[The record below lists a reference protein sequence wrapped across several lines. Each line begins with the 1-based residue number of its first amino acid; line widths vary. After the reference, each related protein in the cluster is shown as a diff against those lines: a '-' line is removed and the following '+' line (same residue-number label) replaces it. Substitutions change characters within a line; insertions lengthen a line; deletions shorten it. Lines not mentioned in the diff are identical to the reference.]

1 MSTAK
6 GVTMTAYTVAI
17 DDTTAAWRTVD
28 WIADAVDPAT
38 DSVRLVTVSEYT
50 GEALERS
57 EERLEAAEQRLRSTH
72 AELTVRHDVTGG
84 PTVDRLVSDATR
96 GDMLV
101 IGGNQVHT
109 FVAAARGR
117 VAERVVAHA
126 VTPVVVVPEH
136 WERSD
141 GPVVVGV
148 DGRSASAALSWAADR
163 AARGR
168 HELALVRAWAVPSAV
183 DVYAAVDLQEDRDL
197 WSKEADLE
205 LRAAL
210 RAVGAAQPGLHVT
223 GEAVEGQARDV
234 VLRSS
239 RGASLIVVGRRHRT
253 ALGGFITG
261 SVGERLMHEGHAP
274 VCIVP
279 EPTHTGGGT
288 ESERRP
294 EQLHAEVR

>member
-17 DDTTAAWRTVD
+17 DDTTAAWRTID
-28 WIADAVDPAT
+28 WIVDVVDPLS
-38 DSVRLVTVSEYT
+38 DSVRLLTVSEFT
-50 GEALERS
+50 GEALTRS
-57 EERLEAAEQRLRSTH
+57 EERLAAAEERIRAAHGGLAVT
-72 AELTVRHDVTGG
+72 HDVTGG
-84 PTVDRLVSDATR
+84 PTTDRLVSDAAR
-96 GDMLV
+96 GDVLV

-109 FVAAARGR
+109 FSAAVRGR
-117 VAERVVAHA
+117 VAERVVAHT

-163 AARGR
+163 AARCR
-168 HELALVRAWAVPSAV
+168 HELDLVRAWAVPSAV
-183 DVYAAVDLQEDRDL
+183 DAYASVYLQEDRDL

-210 RAVGAAQPGLHVT
+210 RAVGAAHPGLRVT

-239 RGASLIVVGRRHRT
+239 RGASLVVVGRRHRT
-253 ALGGFITG
+253 ALGGFLTG
-261 SVGERLMHEGHAP
+261 SVGERLMHEGHVP
-274 VCIVP
+274 VCVVP
-279 EPTHTGGGT
+279 EPAHTGAGV
-288 ESERRP
+288 ESEHGP
-294 EQLHAEVR
+294 DQQHAGVR

>member
-1 MSTAK
+1 
-6 GVTMTAYTVAI
+6 MTAYTVAI

-28 WIADAVDPAT
+28 WIIDAVDPRS
-38 DSVRLVTVSEYT
+38 DSVRLLTVSEFY
-50 GEALERS
+50 GEALARS
-57 EERLEAAEQRLRSTH
+57 EERLAAAEQRIRSACTGL
-72 AELTVRHDVTGG
+72 AVTSDVTGG
-84 PTVDRLVSDATR
+84 PTADRLVSDAAR
-96 GDMLV
+96 GDVLV

-109 FVAAARGR
+109 FSAAVRGR

-136 WERSD
+136 WERAD

-148 DGRSASAALSWAADR
+148 DGVSAAAALSWAADR
-163 AARGR
+163 AARDHR
-168 HELALVRAWAVPSAV
+168 ELCLVRAWSVPSSV
-183 DVYAAVDLQEDRDL
+183 EPYAAVYLQADRDL
-197 WSKEADLE
+197 WSEEADLE

-223 GEAVEGQARDV
+223 GEAVEGNARDV

-239 RGASLIVVGRRHRT
+239 RGASLVVVGRRHRT

-261 SVGERLMHEGHAP
+261 SVGERLMHNGHAP

-279 EPTHTGGGT
+279 EPARTGTGT
-288 ESERRP
+288 ESERRS
-294 EQLHAEVR
+294 ERLHEVR